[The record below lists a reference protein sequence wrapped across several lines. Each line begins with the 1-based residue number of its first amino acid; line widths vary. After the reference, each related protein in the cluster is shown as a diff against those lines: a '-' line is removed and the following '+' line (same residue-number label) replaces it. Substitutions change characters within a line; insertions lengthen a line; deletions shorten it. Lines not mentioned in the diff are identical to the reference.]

1 MSPHSPTTRI
11 GSASPP
17 YIPDEGLSY
26 VDQAQKVASKP
37 AGTGSI
43 YRSISWILGFRE
55 KYSLLNCFIWG
66 GALLGFCLA
75 RSVAMNPSRTSSL
88 LPPGEWFWLGG
99 TMYKPNLFIHIYLA
113 TFGGLG
119 SRPSIYT
126 RYSPTQSYSPS
137 LEWYIPHIKLN
148 CRANHSSGYGV
159 LTCLSVGNISGAIVA
174 RRAFGGELNVQAGY
188 FVMALM
194 VIFGGAMGLVYVK
207 RDTRRHRKWMLRMVV
222 YFGAAITGR
231 LITLAAACIITIVGT
246 YYTVWR
252 CDQVLALLSDP
263 QISFPQCVTSG
274 VNPAHIWVA
283 VHASNNGGPLYR
295 ASAMRAVH
303 GMGIWIALLLHVIGA
318 EIYIHKTEA
327 ANHVRLDYAL
337 EPLDFSED
345 STSELDKVY

>member
-1 MSPHSPTTRI
+1 MSPHSPTTRK
-11 GSASPP
+11 GDPSPP
-17 YIPDEGLSY
+17 YIPDAGLSY
-26 VDQAQKVASKP
+26 VAQDEKVVSKP
-37 AGTGSI
+37 ADTGSI

-75 RSVAMNPSRTSSL
+75 RSIAMNPSRTASL
-88 LPPGEWFWLGG
+88 MPAGEWFWLGG

-119 SRPSIYT
+119 AVL
-126 RYSPTQSYSPS
+126 QF
-137 LEWYIPHIKLN
+137 IPAIRRRKVIFHRLN
-148 CRANHSSGYGV
+148 GYGV

-174 RRAFGGELNVQAGY
+174 QRAFGGEVNVQAGY
-188 FVMALM
+188 LVMALM
-194 VIFGGAMGLVYVK
+194 VISAGTMGLVYVK
-207 RDTRRHRKWMLRMVV
+207 RDTRCHRKWMLRMVV
-222 YFGAAITGR
+222 YFGSAITGR
-231 LITLAAACIITIVGT
+231 LITLAAACIVTIIGT

-252 CDQVLALLSDP
+252 CDQVLTLLSDP

-283 VHASNNGGPLYR
+283 VQASTRDGPLYR

-303 GMGIWIALLLHVIGA
+303 GMGIWIALLLHVIGV

-327 ANHVRLDYAL
+327 ANHVRLNYAL
-337 EPLDFSED
+337 EPLDFSAD
-345 STSELDKVY
+345 STSDIHELDKVY